1 MNFIQLKKTRTARW
15 INSPQSGLVG
25 GFAAVIFLGALLLCL
40 PWSQHGRVGFLDAL
54 FTSTSAVCV
63 TGLTVVDTGTEF
75 TFFGQVVIVL
85 LIQTGGI
92 GIMAFAGLAFQLLGR
107 RMSLQSQAVLQ
118 DTFFQRD
125 VAGEF
130 HRTFRVILMLTFAI
144 EAAGALLIWL
154 FLLPRMEAGPA
165 LFSAVFHSVSAFC
178 NAGFSIRAD
187 NLIGLRDSPGIL
199 VVIMLLIILGGLG
212 YTVLNE
218 LWSFIG
224 SRRSRRVG
232 VRKPN
237 VFSMHGRLV
246 LWVTSFL
253 LAGGALGILIFGLT
267 PNEVTWREKILNAAF
282 QSVTAR
288 TAGFNSVDIGKMP
301 ETSLFILIVLMFVG
315 GSPGSCAG
323 GIKTTTT
330 AIWGARIRAALRG
343 ERDVHLLSRRVPWQ
357 QVGRADLLVAL
368 AICWNLAGILLLLGT
383 EARLPESHLG
393 LVFEQISAFGT
404 VGLSTGLTPSLSW
417 VGKVWIIATMFVGR
431 LGPLTVAMWMVPTTK
446 ADVRYPK
453 GTVMIG

>member
-1 MNFIQLKKTRTARW
+1 MNFIQLKKTWQTRW
-15 INSPQSGLVG
+15 ITSPQSGLIG
-25 GFAAVIFLGALLLCL
+25 GFAAVIFLGALLLSL

-130 HRTFRVILMLTFAI
+130 HRSFRVILMLTFAI
-144 EAAGALLIWL
+144 EAAGALLIWV

-165 LFSAVFHSVSAFC
+165 LFSALFHSVSAFC

-187 NLIGLRDSPGIL
+187 NLVGLRDSPGIL
-199 VVIMLLIILGGLG
+199 IVIMLLIILGGLG

-218 LWSFIG
+218 LWSPLW
-224 SRRSRRVG
+224 RRRGRRVA
-232 VRKPN
+232 VAKPN
-237 VFSMHGRLV
+237 VISMHGRLV

-253 LAGGALGILIFGLT
+253 LVGGTVGILVFGLT
-267 PNEVTWREKILNAAF
+267 PDEGTWGEKILNAAF

-288 TAGFNSVDIGKMP
+288 TAGFNSVDIGKLP
-301 ETSLFILIVLMFVG
+301 STSLLILIVLMFIG

-330 AIWGARIRAALRG
+330 AIWIARIRAALRG
-343 ERDVHLLSRRVPWQ
+343 ERDVRLLSRRVPWE

-368 AICWNLAGILLLLGT
+368 AICWNMAGIMLLLAT
-383 EARLPESHLG
+383 EAGLPESHLG

-404 VGLSTGLTPSLSW
+404 VGLSTGLTPSLSS

-431 LGPLTVAMWMVPTTK
+431 LGPLTMAMWMVPTHR
-446 ADVRYPK
+446 AHVRYPK